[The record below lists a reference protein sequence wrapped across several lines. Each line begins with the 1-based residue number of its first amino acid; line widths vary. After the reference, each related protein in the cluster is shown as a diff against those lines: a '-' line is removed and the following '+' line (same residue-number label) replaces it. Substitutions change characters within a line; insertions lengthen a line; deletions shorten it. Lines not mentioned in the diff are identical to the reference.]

1 MLLTRYFNT
10 SKCEYLPLNTALL
23 TLSSILLSSNC
34 NAFGKHPLIQI
45 VLKEMFKLKPSLPC
59 FTVTYDAKHRLNYI
73 RTNSASAEYLLEL
86 ISQILVTLMGLRSV
100 QRSQTLASLCRD
112 IFLDGTNCAFC
123 ISKSL
128 KTFCPR
134 FHQHPLSSRLTQLK
148 RLICSNDG
156 QSICTEN

>member
-23 TLSSILLSSNC
+23 TFSSILLSGNC

-45 VLKEMFKLKPSLPC
+45 VLKQMFKLKPSLPR

-73 RTNSASAEYLLEL
+73 RTNSPSAEYLLEF
-86 ISQILVTLMGLRSV
+86 ISQILVTLMSLRSV

-112 IFLDGTNCAFC
+112 IFLDGTNCVFY

-134 FHQHPLSSRLTQLK
+134 FHQHPL
-148 RLICSNDG
+148 
-156 QSICTEN
+156 